1 MCSFKVFSHIMNL
14 PSVYLHVP
22 NKNDINKW
30 GCRFES
36 ARLYSIFCKLLL
48 KALHLT
54 SRACKSRLTT
64 HVGSLRRTEFA
75 FLSFSD
81 LCYRVVSQ
89 FLRWYLQA
97 VGCRCE
103 LSDILG
109 VWKVA
114 AIHRGRVTSRN
125 IVTYT
130 QTFCIHPACPLH
142 PIFSFSLS
150 PPFPRSLS
158 SILFNFL
165 FFSSS
170 SFLPTTISSSF
181 HTQNS
186 LSGLKES
193 RRQVYVTFLVIA
205 QWIARSQYQYNFFCV
220 NFSHS
225 FL

>member
-142 PIFSFSLS
+142 PIFSFSL
-150 PPFPRSLS
+150 PLSLALS
-158 SILFNFL
+158 LPYSLIS
-165 FFSSS
+165 FFFFF
-170 SFLPTTISSSF
+170 FLPTYNYF
-181 HTQNS
+181 LFLPHTKLS